1 MQLSP
6 EERETII
13 SFDETTADAVVW
25 TYNKSWQKQIEI
37 KLGIKPTLVNHLG
50 GKEYQVPK
58 KRIRMPLAPRK
69 LSSEQRQKMGERLRE
84 TRHQKSP
91 VVSRNNVITMKLK
104 GEKSGEGNQSR
115 KKRQPKVA
123 RVSYI
128 KGG

>member
-13 SFDETTADAVVW
+13 SFDETSADADYF
-25 TYNKSWQKQIEI
+25 TYTKALQKCLEN
-37 KLGIKPTLVNHLG
+37 KLGIKPYYDNGKG
-50 GKEYQVPK
+50 GKSYKVPK

-69 LSSEQRQKMGERLRE
+69 LSPDQRQKMGERLRE

-123 RVSYI
+123 
-128 KGG
+128 